1 MKQNL
6 EILAG
11 LAFCC
16 LVAGA
21 RAEAGSYGVT
31 GDIQR
36 RIDAASAAG
45 GGTVTLEAGDYP
57 VASIFLK
64 SGVTLELRKGATLLA
79 STNKADYANVTGGP
93 NTPRAAHA
101 VVCANG
107 ATNIALVGEGV
118 VDGRGWAIAGTERD
132 NEPGRWRDVM
142 FYRSK
147 GVRVEGVTLRNAA
160 SWTCYFKECEDVVA
174 RRVTIRSLTNWNN
187 DGIDID
193 AKNVL
198 VEDCD
203 IDSDDDAICPK
214 SDNPRFICEN
224 VEVRNCRLASN
235 CNHIKLG
242 TASKGGFRNIW
253 IHDCTLVQCATNI
266 IPQIKNK
273 KGRGNDI
280 PGWDKRDIASRVGIA
295 VECVDGGILENVRVS
310 GIRMTRC
317 CQTPILVRLGRR
329 REHPDGRASFLRNV
343 VIENVTGESASLL
356 ASSITG
362 VPGLRPSGVTIRNV
376 DLKLM
381 GGGPASEVTRPV
393 PEAEK
398 AYPENRMFKRQML
411 PAYGFYVRHA
421 DGVTF
426 ENVKL
431 TYTGDTEARPA
442 IFIDDSTD
450 VRTEG
455 CSFRP
460 PAGSYPAV
468 YATGRKSPLP
478 SPR

>member
-1 MKQNL
+1 MKL
-6 EILAG
+6 PMLAVG
-11 LAFCC
+11 MSAALLA
-16 LVAGA
+16 VP
-21 RAEAGSYGVT
+21 RAAVGSYGVT
-31 GDIQR
+31 DDIQR
-36 RIDAASAAG
+36 RIDEASASG
-45 GGTVTLEAGDYP
+45 GGTVTLAPGDYP
-57 VASIFLK
+57 VASLSLK
-64 SGVTLELRKGATLLA
+64 NGVTLELKRGATLVA
-79 STNKADYANVTGGP
+79 STNKADYANVTGGGRTP
-93 NTPRAAHA
+93 NGQHA

-107 ATNIALVGEGV
+107 VTNVALVGEGA
-118 VDGRGWAIAGTERD
+118 VDGRGWAIAGTEHD
-132 NEPGRWRDVM
+132 NEPGRWKAAM

-160 SWTCYFKECEDVVA
+160 SWTCYFKECEDVVV

-198 VEDCD
+198 VENCD

-343 VIENVTGESASLL
+343 VIEDVTGESASLL

-376 DLKLM
+376 KLMLM
-381 GGGPASEVTRPV
+381 GGGPASEVVRSV

-398 AYPENRMFKRQML
+398 SYPENRMFKRRML
-411 PAYGFYVRHA
+411 PAYGFYVRHV

-426 ENVKL
+426 ENVVL
-431 TYTGDTEARPA
+431 TYTGETEARPA
-442 IFIDDSTD
+442 IFLDDVTD
-450 VRTEG
+450 IATEA
-455 CSFRP
+455 CTFRP
-460 PAGSYPAV
+460 PAGAYPAV
-468 YATGRKSPLP
+468 YKR
-478 SPR
+478 R